1 MRTLIF
7 TACIVMILSGC
18 TREKLYIVEDM
29 LEVPEGSFIMG
40 DSSIGS
46 DAVPVHTVFLPT
58 YYIDRYEVTNEE
70 FAAFLNENKNMEREI
85 GIGTMGCRIMKQGSS
100 FRSIPGY
107 ENHPVTKV
115 TWNGATQFAAWRSAR
130 LPTEAEW
137 EKAARGTAGL
147 SYPWGDRFLPDMTSC
162 CGDSLRQIGSFPGG
176 ASPYG
181 VMDMAGNAWEWV
193 SDAWTSDYYE
203 HSPEHDPAG
212 PQFDGRYRVLRGGSH
227 ASDSNTMKCAYRGH
241 HFPDKFISG
250 VGFRCARDGF

>member
-1 MRTLIF
+1 MKPILSIVLIF
-7 TACIVMILSGC
+7 VIVSGC
-18 TREKLYIVEDM
+18 GRDRFYIVEDM
-29 LEVPEGSFIMG
+29 VEIRAGTFIMG
-40 DSSIGS
+40 DSTIGS
-46 DAVPVHTVFLPT
+46 DAVPVHVVHLPT

-70 FAAFLNENKNMEREI
+70 FASFLNENHGMEKEI
-85 GIGTMGCRIMKQGSS
+85 GIGTTGCRIVKKGGNYLPVS
-100 FRSIPGY
+100 GY

-115 TWNGATQFAAWRSAR
+115 TWNGAVRFASWRKAR

-147 SYPWGDRFLPDMTSC
+147 AYPWGDTFLSEIVSC

-193 SDAWTSDYYE
+193 SDAWSADYYQQ
-203 HSPEHDPAG
+203 SPEHDPDG
-212 PQFDGRYRVLRGGSH
+212 PPFDGRYRVLRGGSY
-227 ASDSNTMKCAYRGH
+227 ASNSHTMRCAYRGH
-241 HFPDKFISG
+241 HFPEKFIAG